1 MPSEHTPEDSRRQ
14 AEAHTRLQDANEQ
27 LTLRALRAQE
37 QADESE
43 QRYLGQHEANRL
55 LLQKQRQLRALA
67 SELLL
72 SEQRQRKHLA
82 TQLHDDLAQ
91 YMVLGG
97 LKIARLR
104 SRLPAPD
111 PFLLRGLGEIEGMFE
126 WSLAYTRTL
135 MAELSPPVLHEL
147 GLSAALQWLAEDM
160 VKHGLMVELSLSPGP
175 LPLREDEHVLLYQSV
190 RELLINIVRH
200 AKTSR
205 ARLAL
210 SVEVTNQ
217 LQIVV
222 QDDGAG
228 FKVESLAARTS
239 GMHFG
244 LFSIRE
250 RMEAMGGAFV
260 LDSTLGGGTTIT
272 LTLPLRNAVEPVPPQ
287 RARHTRDRQPIESA
301 PHRILLVDDHAL
313 IRQGLRTLLD
323 DHDDVVVI
331 GEAGNGIEAVSMA
344 AEMWPDIIVMD
355 VNMPKMD
362 GIQATK
368 EIKAAQPDTI
378 VIGLSVNTSPQ
389 IIEAMKRAGASA
401 FVSKEAAAEELHA
414 TIAALI

>member
-14 AEAHTRLQDANEQ
+14 AEAHTRLQDVNEQ

-72 SEQRQRKHLA
+72 SEQRQRRNLA

-91 YMVLGG
+91 CMVLGG

-104 SRLPAPD
+104 SRLSGSD
-111 PFLLRGLGEIEGMFE
+111 LFLLSALGEIEGMFGR
-126 WSLAYTRTL
+126 SLAYTRTL
-135 MAELSPPVLHEL
+135 MADLSPPALHEL

-175 LPLREDEHVLLYQSV
+175 LPLGDDEHVLLYQSV
-190 RELLINIVRH
+190 RELMINIVKH

-210 SVEVTNQ
+210 SVEGTNQ

-228 FKVESLAARTS
+228 FKVESLAAKTL
-239 GMHFG
+239 GVHFG
-244 LFSIRE
+244 LFSICE
-250 RMEAMGGAFV
+250 RMEAMGGAFE
-260 LDSTLGGGTTIT
+260 LDSAPGVGTTIT
-272 LTLPLRNAVEPVPPQ
+272 LTLPLRKGAEPAPPQ

-313 IRQGLRTLLD
+313 IRQGLRALLD

-331 GEAGNGIEAVSMA
+331 GEAENGIEAVSMA

-368 EIKAAQPDTI
+368 EIKTAQ
-378 VIGLSVNTSPQ
+378 
-389 IIEAMKRAGASA
+389 
-401 FVSKEAAAEELHA
+401 
-414 TIAALI
+414 